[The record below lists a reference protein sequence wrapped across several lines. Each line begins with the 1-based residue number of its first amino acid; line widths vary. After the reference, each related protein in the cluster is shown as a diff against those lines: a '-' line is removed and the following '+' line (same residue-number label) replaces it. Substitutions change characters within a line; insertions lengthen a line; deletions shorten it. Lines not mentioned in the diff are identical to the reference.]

1 MIGYVV
7 KVGKKGELYTPKKL
21 RSQIGLDPGSEF
33 IAVVKGDEIILRKR
47 KTIINLL
54 EEDAI
59 ATISEQGVKKEREM
73 LEKELLER

>member
-1 MIGYVV
+1 MV
-7 KVGKKGELYTPKKL
+7 
-21 RSQIGLDPGSEF
+21 LDPGTKF

-47 KTIINLL
+47 KTMINLL

-59 ATISEQGVKKEREM
+59 ATVSEKEVKKERNK